1 MRICGCNPRQCRM
14 ALASPAALNTATQK
28 IINVIA
34 ATSQDLA
41 SGIYNMAIGDLIY
54 AFEVCPSPDIRTW
67 ECFVTRPISDWA
79 FSQLV
84 AALDRQKTDA
94 AYYVYR
100 RLGGSRHDAL
110 GRQLF
115 KFKVDKFFQS
125 ITEPRSFSIRSL
137 DDPTMMFDIELSSA
151 VVCHTFGSE
160 EVFAGHLATSV
171 RNQESCHLKPLS
183 PIFPTFNSFLYQHT
197 MSQSGYHP
205 FMGIQVTDA
214 ASHSVSVQ
222 GLIGAQKS
230 LKRRIPELNDLRPTT
245 AKKWIIL
252 FVVPDSMATSFEKQI
267 IKDADKVGDWDS
279 KIAQYVLGLPEQE
292 VLRS

>member
-1 MRICGCNPRQCRM
+1 MFWAQIIYIWGITTFLRTCTNIFAHKIFFRAHYLYVG
-14 ALASPAALNTATQK
+14 NTSSIGQPYRT
-28 IINVIA
+28 
-34 ATSQDLA
+34 
-41 SGIYNMAIGDLIY
+41 AI
-54 AFEVCPSPDIRTW
+54 
-67 ECFVTRPISDWA
+67 
-79 FSQLV
+79 
-84 AALDRQKTDA
+84 
-94 AYYVYR
+94 
-100 RLGGSRHDAL
+100 
-110 GRQLF
+110 
-115 KFKVDKFFQS
+115 FQS

-137 DDPTMMFDIELSSA
+137 DDPSIMFDIELSSA

-183 PIFPTFNSFLYQHT
+183 PIFPTFNSFLYQYT

-252 FVVPDSMATSFEKQI
+252 FVVPDSMAASFEKQI